1 MLHLSC
7 HVHWV
12 LPPRTS
18 LLPLS
23 LVSLLAHCAL
33 REPKLDRAP
42 WSSWE
47 PASSLL
53 CILLLK
59 IPNVLES
66 FGFSFCHSPFSRSK
80 IWVPREL
87 RQEQTLALKL
97 ASMALT
103 VKTLLFKL
111 LLKIPIFPRN
121 GFLSPSCKQVPGRLT
136 SVTGQIRLCFSES
149 YWW

>member
-1 MLHLSC
+1 MSC
-7 HVHWV
+7 
-12 LPPRTS
+12 S
-18 LLPLS
+18 LGATTKNVIAATFPG
-23 LVSLLAHCAL
+23 LAASTLCPQGA
-33 REPKLDRAP
+33 KTGQ
-42 WSSWE
+42 
-47 PASSLL
+47 SSLEQL
-53 CILLLK
+53 GACFFSSVYSAFKDPKCLGIFWIQFLSQSIFK
-59 IPNVLES
+59 IQDMSSQGAQTNT
-66 FGFSFCHSPFSRSK
+66 
-80 IWVPREL
+80 

-149 YWW
+149 Y